1 MTMSTADLPPKTQ
14 SCIEGDAFDLIC
26 CFYDGVDDIVHEVA
40 RQIAEVEGSFA
51 PEEPGVVL
59 ITREHVEKAGCQ
71 IVETLRPLLANGR
84 LPHSEKLNQILDMT
98 ECFDQK
104 RQ

>member
-14 SCIEGDAFDLIC
+14 SCIDGDAFDLIC

-51 PEEPGVVL
+51 PEEPCLLLVNMLKKLAARSSRLCGLCSPTVVC
-59 ITREHVEKAGCQ
+59 R
-71 IVETLRPLLANGR
+71 TLK
-84 LPHSEKLNQILDMT
+84 S
-98 ECFDQK
+98 
-104 RQ
+104 